1 MIAFIEGGMKIPMG
15 RVTRD
20 LLINYRLFL
29 TQCSPNLF
37 RVLGSIDMINRKMG
51 TNLTW
56 NDVNWVY
63 NCQKGKKAD
72 YYFKCR
78 VSTVRLISCIPESN
92 KGMDKDFLIVSGDWH
107 DGLHTVLPKMR
118 NQVGFP
124 QIFRLTQG
132 IHFFFFF

>member
-63 NCQKGKKAD
+63 NCQKGEKTK
-72 YYFKCR
+72 YYIRRK
-78 VSTVRLISCIPESN
+78 VSIVRLISYLLDSS
-92 KGMDKDFLIVSGDWH
+92 KGMDKDFLTISGDWH
-107 DGLHTVLPKMR
+107 DGLHCPTHEGEPGRVPEDHKC
-118 NQVGFP
+118 
-124 QIFRLTQG
+124 T
-132 IHFFFFF
+132 